1 MIEIDQLQKKL
12 KELQKEIEEFQNNC
26 SHRKTHIQAQKD
38 NDIRIVCVACRKVL
52 GWPNYNELQK
62 WLKK

>member
-12 KELQKEIEEFQNNC
+12 KELQQEIEEFQNNC
-26 SHRKTHIQAQKD
+26 SHRKTYIQAQKD
-38 NDIRIVCVACRKVL
+38 NDIRIVCAACSKVL